1 MLVLICLFV
10 YYQSSVVK
18 LRAQCA
24 GYVRAHEDDFLPFLT
39 DPKTGDLFTNGER
52 RGGENS

>member
-1 MLVLICLFV
+1 MA
-10 YYQSSVVK
+10 K